1 MQSKSQLE
9 KYRQMTPAERLRLT
23 FELIEAGA
31 PYLNL
36 GTPEQVDRKRQLI
49 REQNDLFN
57 RRVLDALARTKKAP
71 Q

>member
-1 MQSKSQLE
+1 MQSQKRVE

-23 FELIEAGA
+23 FELIEQGA

-36 GTPEQVDRKRQLI
+36 GTREQVKRKYQRI

-57 RRVLDALARTKKAP
+57 RRVLDTLAQTRKDES
-71 Q
+71 